1 MADLPPLAQHKWT
14 RYGRCRE
21 NRLFSFQGGNSMKHV
36 LVAFLVMCT
45 SLLCVRTVQALTEQ
59 EYQALLEIPYFQ
71 QADKDLSSIWK
82 EVYAELHGAYKKQVL
97 ADQRQ
102 WLKKGREENAKFLME
117 KKNLGIA
124 EAYTV
129 ATYLRIGE
137 LSVIQYNNGSGSGY
151 PRPDDYYADQMY
163 EKAMDVIQKLG
174 GKKSTGEEETIA
186 ADWNSLYITYLTWR
200 GAPYP
205 LQITVKQ
212 FLAWAKMK
220 GMSCQWGSVD
230 NHVAI
235 LNITAIDKVKNVEE
249 FYRIVFETAPNIN
262 RAVVTRC
269 LQDDFEFTGQYKDNI
284 FLRTFIAAESER
296 NKIPAHLLEST
307 QTSAPQK
314 PVTTTQVC
322 GRVVKVTGL
331 PAPLS
336 RITMVDFDGN
346 PIGTFYINE
355 DFVPAQ
361 GYTECSA
368 IAKPDAFIC
377 ADVVEVTPNDIG
389 CQALGVTED
398 SLRWIG
404 NCAMPN

>member
-1 MADLPPLAQHKWT
+1 M
-14 RYGRCRE
+14 
-21 NRLFSFQGGNSMKHV
+21 
-36 LVAFLVMCT
+36 
-45 SLLCVRTVQALTEQ
+45 
-59 EYQALLEIPYFQ
+59 
-71 QADKDLSSIWK
+71 
-82 EVYAELHGAYKKQVL
+82 
-97 ADQRQ
+97 
-102 WLKKGREENAKFLME
+102 
-117 KKNLGIA
+117 
-124 EAYTV
+124 
-129 ATYLRIGE
+129 
-137 LSVIQYNNGSGSGY
+137 
-151 PRPDDYYADQMY
+151 PD
-163 EKAMDVIQKLG
+163 IL
-174 GKKSTGEEETIA
+174 
-186 ADWNSLYITYLTWR
+186 LYITYLTWR

-235 LNITAIDKVKNVEE
+235 LDITAIDKVKNVEE

-314 PVTTTQVC
+314 PATTTQVC

-361 GYTECSA
+361 GYAECSA
-368 IAKPDAFIC
+368 IAKPGAFIC
-377 ADVVEVTPNDIG
+377 ADIVEVTPNDFG